1 LKGFLLDENLPRRLR
16 FAPSSPVTH
25 STVLGES
32 ATDTQVWNFVR
43 ANELAV
49 VTKDADFS
57 HRIMQSE
64 PPPWIVHLRFGN
76 QSLKDFHELLAKVW
90 PQVESLLPANKLIS
104 VFADRVE
111 AIRD

>member
-1 LKGFLLDENLPRRLR
+1 LKGFLLDENLP
-16 FAPSSPVTH
+16 PSLPVTH

-32 ATDTQVWNFVR
+32 ATDTQVWNHAR
-43 ANELAV
+43 ANDLAV

-57 HRIMQSE
+57 YRIMQSE

-90 PQVESLLPANKLIS
+90 PQVESLLPTNKLIGVS
-104 VFADRVE
+104 TDRVE
-111 AIRD
+111 AISD